1 MFYSHW
7 HGFVSFGRTAMI
19 YTPSWRENYSLSDGL
34 LQCLIPAFVASESL
48 SRRIPPGSENIFL
61 KGFGGFSDP
70 DKNLISVHSI
80 MKRSRIKFFR
90 RLSLHL
96 IDFRLFTIVI
106 YLMTKSSDSQDFVI
120 NPLRA
125 AVSYFDHFFRN
136 DIRAG
141 KWWTPVIWFLSG
153 NVRLNFYFSKCQA
166 RASNFSSARRYNW
179 SKISSKPKNP
189 WNFRKIIKKYN
200 FRT

>member
-1 MFYSHW
+1 MVYP
-7 HGFVSFGRTAMI
+7 V
-19 YTPSWRENYSLSDGL
+19 
-34 LQCLIPAFVASESL
+34 
-48 SRRIPPGSENIFL
+48 
-61 KGFGGFSDP
+61 
-70 DKNLISVHSI
+70 ISVISRFLTVFRAHGELDIHIWHECESEKYFFKNIGGGGGVKATCSTITNPRISARISVIWLVDSEYPDIWI
-80 MKRSRIKFFR
+80 M
-90 RLSLHL
+90 L
-96 IDFRLFTIVI
+96 
-106 YLMTKSSDSQDFVI
+106 

-125 AVSYFDHFFRN
+125 AVSYFDHFFRK